1 MYGIT
6 ETTVHVTWREVGRAD
21 MGRAVSA
28 VGCPI
33 PDLGVY
39 LLDSSLQPVPVG
51 VPGEMHVSGAGLA
64 EGYLGRPELTAE
76 RFVPNPFGEAGS
88 RLYRS
93 GDLARRLPD
102 GDLEYLGRIDHQVK
116 IRGFRIELGEIE
128 SALVRHPAV
137 REAVVLAVDD
147 PDRRLVAWVVPAAGE
162 APSLSDLRSFLAQS
176 LPDYML
182 LSALVLLDSLPLTAN
197 GKIDRRALPAPEA
210 QRLDE
215 AGHVAPRTPLEAFVA
230 GLWREVL
237 KIEQVGIS
245 DDFFELGGNSISGAV
260 LINRLQ
266 QELSEIVQVV
276 VIFDHPTVESLTA
289 YLAAEHPAAVV
300 RRLGTDAAGRPLEG
314 ADLAERIDERKLAR
328 FRELVQPLA
337 PMPLPAQ
344 KNRRA
349 VFVLSPPRSGSTLLR
364 VMLGGH
370 PKLFAPP
377 ELELLSFN
385 TLRERSA
392 AFSGRDSFW
401 LEGAIRAV
409 MEVRGCGPE
418 EAREMLESFEREDL
432 TTAELYGRLQEWL
445 GDRILVDK
453 TPSYA
458 LDPAVL
464 RRAEETFEEPLYV
477 HLIRHPGGMIGSFVE
492 AKLDQIFFRREHGYS
507 RRELAELIWLASH
520 ENIEEFL
527 REIPASRQHWV
538 RFEDLLREPESVLRG
553 ICEFLGLDYDP
564 AMAEPYQQGSAR
576 MTDGPHAESR
586 MLGDVKFHEH
596 TGVDA
601 SVAERWREAVSES
614 ALGESTRAMASQLG
628 YEIAASEPVWQP
640 IERGSW
646 KEGEPLPLSFA
657 QERLWFLDQLEPGS
671 SAYNIPI
678 ALRLTG
684 ALDATALGRVLSE
697 IVRRH
702 AVLRTRFVQSG
713 GSPAQVVDA
722 AESVMLPVVDLQDL
736 PPELGLAE
744 AVRLAAAEEGRAF
757 DLVRGPLLRALLMRL
772 GAEEHVMVLN
782 QHHIASDGWSLGVL
796 VREVAALYPAF
807 LAGRRSPLPELAIQ
821 YADFALWQRLWLQG
835 EVLEREIAYW
845 RQRLAGVVPL
855 ELPTDRPRPAV
866 QTSRGASR
874 SFFVSPDLAESAAAL
889 GRSQGATLFMTGL
902 AAFAALLQRTADQ
915 DDIAI
920 GTPIAGRNR
929 AELEG
934 LIGFFVNTL
943 VLRVDGSGDPGFR
956 ELLGRVR
963 ETALRA
969 FAHQELPFEKVVEEL
984 QPQRDLS
991 RSPLFQVMFSLQ
1003 NVATDTTELPGLTL
1017 RGFSSGATTAKF
1029 DLTFSL
1035 SDTGAG

>member
-1 MYGIT
+1 
-6 ETTVHVTWREVGRAD
+6 
-21 MGRAVSA
+21 
-28 VGCPI
+28 
-33 PDLGVY
+33 
-39 LLDSSLQPVPVG
+39 
-51 VPGEMHVSGAGLA
+51 
-64 EGYLGRPELTAE
+64 
-76 RFVPNPFGEAGS
+76 
-88 RLYRS
+88 
-93 GDLARRLPD
+93 
-102 GDLEYLGRIDHQVK
+102 VK

-128 SALVRHPAV
+128 SALVCHPAI
-137 REAVVLAVDD
+137 REAVVLAIDD
-147 PDRRLVAWVVPAAGE
+147 PDRRLVAWVVPSSGE
-162 APSLSDLRSFLAQS
+162 APSLSGLRSFVAQS

-182 LSALVLLDSLPLTAN
+182 PSTLVLLDALPLTTN
-197 GKIDRRALPAPEA
+197 GKVDRRALPAPEA
-210 QRLDE
+210 QSLDE
-215 AGHVAPRTPLEAFVA
+215 AGYIAPRTPLETFIAD
-230 GLWREVL
+230 LWREVL
-237 KIEQVGIS
+237 RVERIGVR

-276 VIFDHPTVESLTA
+276 VIFDHSTVESLAA
-289 YLAAEHPAAVV
+289 YLAEEHPAAVV
-300 RRLGTDAAGRPLEG
+300 HRLGADAAGRPL
-314 ADLAERIDERKLAR
+314 DMAEISELIDEPKLAR

-337 PMPLPAQ
+337 PMAGPSR

-349 VFVLSPPRSGSTLLR
+349 VLVLSPPRSGSTLLR

-370 PKLFAPP
+370 PELFAPP

-401 LEGAIRAV
+401 LEGAIRAI
-409 MEVRGCGPE
+409 MEIRGCGAE
-418 EAREMLESFEREDL
+418 EAREILAACEQEDL
-432 TTAELYGRLQEWL
+432 TTAELYGRMQEWL

-458 LDPAVL
+458 LDPALL
-464 RRAEETFEEPLYV
+464 RRAEETFEEPLYI
-477 HLIRHPGGMIGSFVE
+477 HLIRHPAGMIRSFVE
-492 AKLDQIFFRREHGYS
+492 AKLDQIFFRREHGFS

-520 ENIEEFL
+520 ENIGELLQEV
-527 REIPASRQHWV
+527 PAKRQHWV

-564 AMAEPYQQGSAR
+564 AMAQPYQQSSAR

-596 TGVDA
+596 SGVDA

-614 ALGESTRAMASQLG
+614 SLGEATRSMAAQLG
-628 YEIAASEPVWQP
+628 YAVSPSAVWQP
-640 IERGSW
+640 IERGTW

-671 SAYNIPI
+671 STYNIPI
-678 ALRLTG
+678 ALRMSGRLDTA
-684 ALDATALGRVLSE
+684 ALSAVLSE

-713 GSPAQVVDA
+713 GSPAQVVDPA
-722 AESVMLPVVDLQDL
+722 ARVALPVVDLQGLPSDL
-736 PPELGLAE
+736 SLAE
-744 AVRLAAAEEGRAF
+744 AVRLAAEEVESSF
-757 DLVRGPLLRALLMRL
+757 DLFRGPLLRALLMRL
-772 GAEEHVMVLN
+772 GAEEHVIVLN

-807 LAGRRSPLPELAIQ
+807 LAGQPSPLPELAIQ
-821 YADFALWQRLWLQG
+821 YADFALWQRGWLHG

-845 RQRLAGVVPL
+845 RLRLAGVEPL
-855 ELPTDRPRPAV
+855 ELPTDRPRPVV
-866 QTSRGASR
+866 QTSRGANR
-874 SFFVSPDLAESAAAL
+874 SFFVPRELAEPAAVL

-915 DDIAI
+915 DDVAI

-943 VLRVDGSGDPGFR
+943 VLRVNGSGDPGFR
-956 ELLGRVR
+956 DLLGQVR
-963 ETALRA
+963 ETSLGA

-1003 NVATDTTELPGLTL
+1003 NTATDTTELTGLTL
-1017 RGFSSGATTAKF
+1017 RGFSSGTTTAKF

-1035 SDTGAG
+1035 SDTGSGWAGSIELNLDLFDAST